1 MSSRSSSQL
10 LELHSLALA
19 GLGLSK
25 MVASSRSVRQIYDL
39 CMASLKACISKTS
52 LLIKTSVLTVRCRAS
67 QWLSLST
74 VHHICISCCS
84 LHVQVIK
91 TPNAETPLASGAG
104 TPLLTMDVWE
114 HAYYL
119 DVQNRRPDY
128 IKTFLGELVNWDF
141 VAENFAS
148 A

>member
-1 MSSRSSSQL
+1 
-10 LELHSLALA
+10 
-19 GLGLSK
+19 
-25 MVASSRSVRQIYDL
+25 
-39 CMASLKACISKTS
+39 MACLKACISNII
-52 LLIKTSVLTVRCRAS
+52 LLIKTTVLTVRCRAS
-67 QWLSLST
+67 QWLPLSA
-74 VHHICISCCS
+74 VHHICICCS
-84 LHVQVIK
+84 LYVQVIK

>member
-1 MSSRSSSQL
+1 MYFLCFERFPELFLDEVL
-10 LELHSLALA
+10 L
-19 GLGLSK
+19 
-25 MVASSRSVRQIYDL
+25 
-39 CMASLKACISKTS
+39 
-52 LLIKTSVLTVRCRAS
+52 LLVNTDYVPVIL
-67 QWLSLST
+67 
-74 VHHICISCCS
+74 
-84 LHVQVIK
+84 QVIK

-141 VAENFAS
+141 VAEHYS
-148 A
+148 SP

>member
-1 MSSRSSSQL
+1 M
-10 LELHSLALA
+10 
-19 GLGLSK
+19 
-25 MVASSRSVRQIYDL
+25 
-39 CMASLKACISKTS
+39 SKT
-52 LLIKTSVLTVRCRAS
+52 LLVLYSCSQTVSKGRDGRQQEC
-67 QWLSLST
+67 
-74 VHHICISCCS
+74 
-84 LHVQVIK
+84 HVQVIK

-141 VAENFAS
+141 VEQNYAS
-148 A
+148 AK